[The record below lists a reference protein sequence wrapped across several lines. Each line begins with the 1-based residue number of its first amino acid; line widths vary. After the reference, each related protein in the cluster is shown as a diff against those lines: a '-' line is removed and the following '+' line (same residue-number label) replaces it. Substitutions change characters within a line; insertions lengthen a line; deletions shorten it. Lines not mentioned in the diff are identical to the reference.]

1 MIPADDATT
10 LSLLYH
16 INSEPW
22 DNTEAYQ
29 AARDY
34 EVEYKDMV
42 SADGTLMLPSPS
54 ETPLMRLLQGRDS
67 CRDYSGRLMP
77 AQVLSNPSGRSV
89 SARHHQPAAS
99 SRSKFTRSLEE
110 SRGL

>member
-1 MIPADDATT
+1 MLLTTALGSFVRSPRDSNRYTSVTARNASADAGSLKFRTLWDTQQLSAGRMISTLAHIPSREDQMIPADDATT

-42 SADGTLMLPSPS
+42 S
-54 ETPLMRLLQGRDS
+54 
-67 CRDYSGRLMP
+67 
-77 AQVLSNPSGRSV
+77 
-89 SARHHQPAAS
+89 
-99 SRSKFTRSLEE
+99 
-110 SRGL
+110 